1 MEGVGRKKHLT
12 ALFSIFEPY
21 ATCWEDFG
29 GFLKVLFGETTPPS
43 LAPSGRGEPAV
54 RVEPLETRQCLCR
67 HNEGG
72 QHHSYLYTDERAE
85 ARGGELDIAVFNHTR
100 YSRPCITTGAQEE
113 KKNPGIVVADLC
125 TKARNYLLLTGRQIE
140 GHGVSCANSMS
151 TDLQTTPRLSTK
163 MRVATL
169 AYLLNFADAPEQLAE
184 QFRRLHDDRELFI
197 LHLCGCGLSSRNK
210 QRHNIWHG
218 GCCEKTHLQLGY
230 HEENHAHRCYHYT
243 ITTVKPEDYTVVCES
258 IRKTTYGKNLF

>member
-113 KKNPGIVVADLC
+113 KKNPDRGTWGIMRKLDVNRLADDTEAQYKNEGRNTGIPSQLRRC
-125 TKARNYLLLTGRQIE
+125 ARAAGRA
-140 GHGVSCANSMS
+140 VPSS
-151 TDLQTTPRLSTK
+151 T
-163 MRVATL
+163 
-169 AYLLNFADAPEQLAE
+169 
-184 QFRRLHDDRELFI
+184 RR
-197 LHLCGCGLSSRNK
+197 
-210 QRHNIWHG
+210 
-218 GCCEKTHLQLGY
+218 
-230 HEENHAHRCYHYT
+230 
-243 ITTVKPEDYTVVCES
+243 
-258 IRKTTYGKNLF
+258 